1 MKDNVIPFLNNLV
14 LFGFMT
20 SQVMLLVGYYL
31 QHSKKELIQYL
42 ISLKPESLEMNT
54 AITWGIAA
62 VSIESAYDDQLSLSD
77 DEVFGF
83 TMNLL
88 ISTERTVIKTKL
100 LKAFIT
106 KKMVTSDQLSCVISS
121 FMVELNSLDKERQVQ
136 FVLDNTTFLDTIAYE
151 EEVLSPAARQQLDSM
166 IW

>member
-1 MKDNVIPFLNNLV
+1 
-14 LFGFMT
+14 
-20 SQVMLLVGYYL
+20 
-31 QHSKKELIQYL
+31 
-42 ISLKPESLEMNT
+42 
-54 AITWGIAA
+54 
-62 VSIESAYDDQLSLSD
+62 
-77 DEVFGF
+77 
-83 TMNLL
+83 MNLL